1 MPFLIR
7 DLLLAGALGGLNCL
21 FYAQTQRSTAT
32 AAENWFYFVEKGRP
46 GSSWLVNEMNFSNY
60 PKTRQLIDI
69 FVEKCQPDL
78 NLTDFWVFENV
89 TLKYLTDTS
98 RSKT

>member
-7 DLLLAGALGGLNCL
+7 DLLLAGALRGLNRV
-21 FYAQTQRSTAT
+21 FYAQTQRSTAP

-69 FVEKCQPDL
+69 FVRVQSYVFKCCVA
-78 NLTDFWVFENV
+78 LTRLYCKAKLLF
-89 TLKYLTDTS
+89 
-98 RSKT
+98 